1 MNVRSPS
8 AAANLTSANLSS
20 HAQVLGEVTVSSG
33 TPAWMF
39 MTVDAGA
46 WSSKVTCEVTLV
58 GGKVVTIGV
67 FKLSNGYGAWGA
79 PLPAAAHDVSSARLV
94 SPDGSILASAQLT

>member
-1 MNVRSPS
+1 
-8 AAANLTSANLSS
+8 
-20 HAQVLGEVTVSSG
+20 
-33 TPAWMF
+33 
-39 MTVDAGA
+39 
-46 WSSKVTCEVTLV
+46 VTCEVTLV

-94 SPDGSILASAQLT
+94 SPDGSVLASAQLT